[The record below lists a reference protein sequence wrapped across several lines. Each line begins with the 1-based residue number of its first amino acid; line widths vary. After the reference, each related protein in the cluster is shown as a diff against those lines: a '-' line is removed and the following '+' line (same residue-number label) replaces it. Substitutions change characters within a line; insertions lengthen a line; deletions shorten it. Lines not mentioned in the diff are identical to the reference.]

1 MGSHWSCPRAPVAAP
16 TGTSEITRDPA
27 VGSVVPG
34 SVRALSSLGAVAD
47 WLDGAPSGGR
57 TEAGGDGSGRLATL
71 GDAGSGA
78 RFAGGEEVVVG
89 AGSGARVT
97 GGGGA
102 AAVAG
107 SGAGMDGGGGAGAAI
122 SVSTDAAAGAWG
134 GLTPFG
140 GCGSCWRDTFTVTRG
155 SDGIHAWR
163 HTSARPAATPSTTRA
178 VNSWDWDR
186 ARVRRLDMARAR
198 PRVAWDRP

>member
-1 MGSHWSCPRAPVAAP
+1 
-16 TGTSEITRDPA
+16 

-57 TEAGGDGSGRLATL
+57 SEAGGDGSGRLATL

-107 SGAGMDGGGGAGAAI
+107 TGAGMDGGGTGAANW
-122 SVSTDAAAGAWG
+122 VSTDAAAGAWG

-140 GCGSCWRDTFTVTRG
+140 GCGSCWRDTSTVTRG

-163 HTSARPAATPSTTRA
+163 HTSARPAATPNTTRA
-178 VNSWDWDR
+178 VNSRDWDR